1 MQEVVIP
8 AEAGGPDSGLSTHY
22 AAAAALLRTMAS
34 EHSSHNLHL
43 DVPDLVIEGI
53 LSVVNEARVTR
64 PQQQVKP

>member
-8 AEAGGPDSGLSTHY
+8 AEAGGPDSGFSTHY
-22 AAAAALLRTMAS
+22 AAAALLRTMAS